1 MDRINLVSPENPVI
15 LSNNP
20 LYNSPLRSSI
30 TVPGEI
36 LVSLDPAVAQVVAE
50 RQEKAKQSYREAG
63 YLRIAVV
70 AMYVF
75 IGLSYFRFAI
85 FLGWTIPVTYFVV
98 LALLMRWQGKFGRL
112 VTNDAAYLKA
122 RRSWRLSFVL
132 WLVGLPL
139 GAFGYLLFKLAT
151 R

>member
-1 MDRINLVSPENPVI
+1 MVASPRTFRCLNCNEMIDDSMRQCRYCNVTVDPV
-15 LSNNP
+15 
-20 LYNSPLRSSI
+20 
-30 TVPGEI
+30 
-36 LVSLDPAVAQVVAE
+36 VAQLVAE
-50 RQEKAKQSYREAG
+50 RQEKANRSYKEVA

-75 IGLSYFRFAI
+75 IVISYIPGVRTLS
-85 FLGWTIPVTYFVV
+85 LGIPITFILAFV
-98 LALLMRWQGKFGRL
+98 LLMRWQMKFGRL

-122 RRSWRLSFVL
+122 RRSFRLSFVL

-139 GAFGYLLFKLAT
+139 GALGYLLLSLAT

>member
-1 MDRINLVSPENPVI
+1 MRV
-15 LSNNP
+15 
-20 LYNSPLRSSI
+20 
-30 TVPGEI
+30 
-36 LVSLDPAVAQVVAE
+36 DPAVAQLVAE

-63 YLRIAVV
+63 YLRIVV
-70 AMYVF
+70 AAMYVF
-75 IGLSYFRFAI
+75 MVLSYFPFGI
-85 FLGWTIPVTYFVV
+85 FLGWTIPVTFF
-98 LALLMRWQGKFGRL
+98 LLFGLLMRWQRKYGRL